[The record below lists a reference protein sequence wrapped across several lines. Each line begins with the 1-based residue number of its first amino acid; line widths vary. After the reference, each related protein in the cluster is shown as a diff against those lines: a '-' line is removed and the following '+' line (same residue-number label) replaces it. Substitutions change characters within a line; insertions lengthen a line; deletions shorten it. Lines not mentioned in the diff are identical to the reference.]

1 MDMIY
6 WDNLS
11 LRFEAKLQRL
21 KTDTVDPTANKNKQL
36 CGTIFSSLSFR
47 RELKLLLL
55 KMEDCS
61 ISTFW
66 IFLTQVI
73 IH

>member
-1 MDMIY
+1 MIN

-21 KTDTVDPTANKNKQL
+21 KKGKADPTANKNKQI
-36 CGTIFSSLSFR
+36 CGTISSSLSFR
-47 RELKLLLL
+47 RELKLLVL

-61 ISTFW
+61 INKNLL
-66 IFLTQVI
+66 FLTQVI